1 MTKNDAPR
9 DAGAKKGAAAD
20 EREIEVRLRGSA
32 GASDDSDELARRF
45 AEMAAA
51 SGDAEVAFATVDTPV
66 GTTSVAATSRGIV
79 SVGLPNHALDDF
91 VERLA
96 SDISPRI
103 VEAPGRLDDARR
115 ELSEFFEGERR
126 EFGLELDW
134 ALVPGGFYR
143 KVLNATA
150 RLPYGSTKTYGEI
163 AKSAG
168 NPRAH
173 RAAGTALGVN
183 PLPIVVPC
191 HRIVRAGP
199 DPGNYGGG
207 PELKRWLLELE
218 GSL

>member
-1 MTKNDAPR
+1 MTKDETARERRPAEA
-9 DAGAKKGAAAD
+9 AGSD
-20 EREIEVRLRGSA
+20 DREIEARLRSGR
-32 GASDDSDELARRF
+32 GASDDSTELARRF
-45 AEMAAA
+45 AETAAA
-51 SGDAEVAFATVDTPV
+51 SGAAEVAFATLDTPV
-66 GTTSVAATSRGIV
+66 GSTSIAATSRGIV
-79 SVGLPNHALDDF
+79 SVGLPNHPLDEF

-96 SDISPRI
+96 TGISPRV
-103 VEAPGRLDDARR
+103 VEAPGRLDTARR
-115 ELSEFFEGERR
+115 ELSEFFEGNRR
-126 EFGLELDW
+126 DFGLELDW
-134 ALVPGGFYR
+134 TLVPGGFYR

-173 RAAGTALGVN
+173 RAAGTALGSN